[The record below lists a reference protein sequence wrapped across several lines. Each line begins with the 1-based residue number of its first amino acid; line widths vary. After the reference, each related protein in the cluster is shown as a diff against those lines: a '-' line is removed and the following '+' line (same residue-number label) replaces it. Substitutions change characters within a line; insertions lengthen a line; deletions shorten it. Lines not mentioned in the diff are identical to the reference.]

1 MAANDRSAPVG
12 AGDTKRG
19 KDTEPNRDSLA
30 FYAEKAPEGTSTT
43 AIIRAYQSSKRASE
57 IENWGRYDE

>member
-1 MAANDRSAPVG
+1 MATNDRNAPAKEG
-12 AGDTKRG
+12 RTKRG

-43 AIIRAYQSSKRASE
+43 AIIGAYHSDKRASE
-57 IENWGRYDE
+57 IEDWGEYDA